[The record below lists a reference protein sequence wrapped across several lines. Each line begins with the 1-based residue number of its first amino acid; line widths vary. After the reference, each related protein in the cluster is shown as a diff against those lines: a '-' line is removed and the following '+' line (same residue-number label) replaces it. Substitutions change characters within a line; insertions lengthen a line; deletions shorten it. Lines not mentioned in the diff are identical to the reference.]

1 MADKPGVPEQ
11 LGQRGEEARRRQ
23 FQCLAVEMALR
34 RMADENRI
42 LRTGQADIE
51 QTPLFRERVRIDS
64 AAGVAVKQRIR
75 AGEGQ
80 GPMNEE
86 QIQILPGT
94 QAPWRRA
101 GS

>member
-51 QTPLFRERVRIDS
+51 
-64 AAGVAVKQRIR
+64 
-75 AGEGQ
+75 
-80 GPMNEE
+80 
-86 QIQILPGT
+86 
-94 QAPWRRA
+94 
-101 GS
+101 

>member
-42 LRTGQADIE
+42 LRTGQADK
-51 QTPLFRERVRIDS
+51 RRSS
-64 AAGVAVKQRIR
+64 ASASGSIA
-75 AGEGQ
+75 
-80 GPMNEE
+80 P
-86 QIQILPGT
+86 PGS
-94 QAPWRRA
+94 P
-101 GS
+101 

>member
-23 FQCLAVEMALR
+23 FQRLAVEMALR

-51 QTPLFRERVRIDS
+51 QAPLFRERLAKMLGEKAEDS
-64 AAGVAVKQRIR
+64 IVKFGAILATAILDAGQPLVSFI
-75 AGEGQ
+75 
-80 GPMNEE
+80 
-86 QIQILPGT
+86 
-94 QAPWRRA
+94 
-101 GS
+101 SS

>member
-51 QTPLFRERVRIDS
+51 QTPLFRESI
-64 AAGVAVKQRIR
+64 A
-75 AGEGQ
+75 
-80 GPMNEE
+80 P
-86 QIQILPGT
+86 PGS
-94 QAPWRRA
+94 P
-101 GS
+101 